1 MINEYGADALRL
13 FILFASPPEKEFAWA
28 EDGIEGCFRFL
39 NRVWTIVEEN
49 KDVFAGPGAD
59 GFPPAGAG
67 QPLLKK
73 THQTIR
79 KVSEDIEKR
88 FHLNTAISSIMEL
101 YNQVKKD
108 KDDARATGE
117 GKAVLRAALESL
129 IILLSPFTPHLCEEL
144 WERTGHREILARFPW
159 PAFDSELA
167 SEEKVTVV
175 VQING
180 KLRDKFEADP
190 GIREEEM
197 RRAALDLERI
207 RALIGGKTVRKVICV
222 ENRLVNIVL

>member
-1 MINEYGADALRL
+1 MIKTYGADALRL

-28 EDGIEGCFRFL
+28 EEGIEGCSRFL

-49 KDVFAGPGAD
+49 RDLFAGPGAESL
-59 GFPPAGAG
+59 PQTEAG
-67 QPLLKK
+67 QPLVKK

-79 KVSEDIEKR
+79 KVGEDIERR

-108 KDDARATGE
+108 RDVARATDE
-117 GKAVLRAALESL
+117 GKTVLRAALENM

-159 PAFDSELA
+159 PAFTSELA

-175 VQING
+175 VQVNG
-180 KLRDKFEADP
+180 KLRDKFEADS
-190 GIREEEM
+190 GIAEEEM
-197 RRAALDLERI
+197 RKAALDLERV
-207 RALIGGKTVRKVICV
+207 RALIGDKRVRKVICV
-222 ENRLVNIVL
+222 ENKLVNIVV